1 VGSLGLPLIFEPG
14 RRLTGN
20 AGILVMRVTYVKEGV
35 NRSFIIAD
43 AAMNDLI
50 RPMLYEA
57 YHDILPV
64 QQAAPEAQSRRVDI
78 VGPICESTDIFA
90 EQRPMPPL
98 AAGDLLAI
106 FSTGAYGAVMA
117 SSYNLRPQAPEVMVN
132 GHEFAIVRPRPTYAD
147 MIGRDRLPGW
157 FSAGPKATDRRSA

>member
-1 VGSLGLPLIFEPG
+1 
-14 RRLTGN
+14 
-20 AGILVMRVTYVKEGV
+20 VK
-35 NRSFIIAD
+35 
-43 AAMNDLI
+43 
-50 RPMLYEA
+50 
-57 YHDILPV
+57 
-64 QQAAPEAQSRRVDI
+64 QAAAEVQSRKVDI

-117 SSYNLRPQAPEVMVN
+117 SSYNLRPPAPEVMVN

-157 FSAGPKATDRRSA
+157 FAAGARK

>member
-1 VGSLGLPLIFEPG
+1 
-14 RRLTGN
+14 
-20 AGILVMRVTYVKEGV
+20 M
-35 NRSFIIAD
+35 
-43 AAMNDLI
+43 
-50 RPMLYEA
+50 
-57 YHDILPV
+57 PV
-64 QQAAPEAQSRRVDI
+64 AQPAPESRTRKVDI

-98 AAGDLLAI
+98 KSGDLLAI

-117 SSYNLRPQAPEVMVN
+117 SAYNLRPPAPEVMVN

-157 FSAGPKATDRRSA
+157 FGGGKT